1 MTTIAPDT
9 PEAPDLVDQDDD
21 ECGPPADQS
30 YPAVR
35 AYHLVITVQVT
46 GLSNRGPARTA
57 TRTYTRTVDI
67 TPGKTSRAD
76 VYGWARDYAVTE
88 TARTHGLGDQLTTAV
103 LYFDLASDQLW

>member
-1 MTTIAPDT
+1 MRPAGR
-9 PEAPDLVDQDDD
+9 PELPGRPRL
-21 ECGPPADQS
+21 PPGHH
-30 YPAVR
+30 R
-35 AYHLVITVQVT
+35 AGHRTQQP
-46 GLSNRGPARTA
+46 RPARTA